1 MESDIWFVFNYRRL
15 WKMKQFISNL
25 FLSSSKQSVSNRDTR
40 EHGEL
45 MQVNFVPHANVKN
58 NDE

>member
-1 MESDIWFVFNYRRL
+1 
-15 WKMKQFISNL
+15 MKQFISNL
-25 FLSSSKQSVSNRDTR
+25 FLSSSKQSVTNRDTS